1 MQAVRIFSRAIISLV
16 ILSFSLSVFA
26 VSARVD
32 QKSVNL
38 GDSLT
43 LVVTV
48 KANRFPSNYDLAPLR
63 KDFLLIGRRIIKHD
77 VAYTND
83 NKRLSILVADLVP
96 KHAGVITIPSLNIG
110 KQKTL
115 PQTITVKKVAVE
127 LTKDG
132 KPLDNLLTAR
142 VDLNSPYLEQQ
153 VIYTVKL
160 FSLRHVSDG
169 VLGDPTVA
177 GSIVSRLG
185 HDRNYDLTIAGRKYR
200 IYERRYAIFPMRVGH
215 ISIIPPV
222 FRGEVGRFSE
232 RKDVRLVASILNLN
246 VQPIPQT
253 FDKKWWVPAKQL
265 VLLESWL
272 PKNPQFKVGK
282 TVTRILILR
291 GVGLTALQLPE
302 IYQGDLVNVHTYA
315 LQPDSG
321 SVALGAD
328 VIGSWQQKIE
338 LMPTRSGKLVLPV
351 ITVKWWNTLNN
362 KPDQSTIAARTI
374 NVAPLAGNLPATTT
388 SLKDLSV
395 SIKNINKAP
404 GDVLLAISDYWL
416 WGVLLLFIVL
426 LLASLIWAVTK
437 RKEMV
442 SAQEAIIVHERKRS
456 LRLARQLIEEAAVA
470 NDPHQTRNGLLKW
483 AELRWD
489 GRLFLGLPNVADAV
503 NDHDL
508 QEAIGELQRV
518 LYSEAQLKWNGVE
531 FWNTFNESGE

>member
-1 MQAVRIFSRAIISLV
+1 MQVVRMVSRIIVCLIILTFS
-16 ILSFSLSVFA
+16 FSVFA
-26 VSARVD
+26 LSVRVD
-32 QKSVNL
+32 QETLNFSN
-38 GDSLT
+38 SMT
-43 LVVTV
+43 LVVAV
-48 KANRFPSNYDLAPLR
+48 KASQFPSNYDLAPLR

-77 VAYTND
+77 VVDAGG
-83 NKRLSILVADLVP
+83 NKHLSILVVDIVP
-96 KHAGVITIPSLNIG
+96 KHAGVTTIPSLSIG
-110 KQKTL
+110 NQKTL
-115 PQTITVKKVAVE
+115 PLTITVNKIAID
-127 LTKDG
+127 LTKNG
-132 KPLDNLLTAR
+132 KPLNNFLTASI
-142 VDLNSPYLEQQ
+142 DLNKPYLEQQ

-169 VLGDPTVA
+169 ELGDPTVA

-185 HDRNYDLTIAGRKYR
+185 HDRNYDLTIEGRKYR
-200 IYERRYAIFPMRVGH
+200 IFERRYAIFPMRVGK
-215 ISIIPPV
+215 IAIIPPV
-222 FRGEVGRFSE
+222 FHAKVGRFSE
-232 RKDVRLVASILNLN
+232 RTDVRLVASILNLN
-246 VQPIPQT
+246 VQPIPKT

-265 VLLESWL
+265 VLFESWI
-272 PKNPQFKVGK
+272 PKKPQFKVGK
-282 TVTRILILR
+282 TVTRILTLR

-315 LQPDSG
+315 LQPDSK

-338 LMPTRSGKLVLPV
+338 LMPTRRGQLVLPA
-351 ITVKWWNTLNN
+351 ITVKWWNTLTN

-374 NVAPLAGNLPATTT
+374 NVAPFVGNLSTATM
-388 SLKDLSV
+388 SLKNLTLSIGN
-395 SIKNINKAP
+395 IKKAP

-426 LLASLIWAVTK
+426 LLVSLIWAVTK

-442 SAQEAIIVHERKRS
+442 SAQEDIIVHERKRS
-456 LRLARQLIEEAAVA
+456 LRLTRQLIEEAAVA

-508 QEAIGELQRV
+508 QEAIGELQHV